1 MGPRAPRSSVKFSS
15 TGEASGRSSAA
26 SSAASVY
33 ASGRPSSPGAIAAA
47 AARAAAASFGGE
59 HDDGEGGE
67 GSEGVGLGSEGGEMG
82 APRRVLRRRA
92 SNLSENVRRGSR
104 RVTMIAGNLLSRL
117 QVRSLD
123 AQINKYITG
132 LENQQTI

>member
-59 HDDGEGGE
+59 HDDGDE
-67 GSEGVGLGSEGGEMG
+67 GSEGLGLGSEGGEVG

-123 AQINKYITG
+123 AKINKYITG
-132 LENQQTI
+132 LENQQFF